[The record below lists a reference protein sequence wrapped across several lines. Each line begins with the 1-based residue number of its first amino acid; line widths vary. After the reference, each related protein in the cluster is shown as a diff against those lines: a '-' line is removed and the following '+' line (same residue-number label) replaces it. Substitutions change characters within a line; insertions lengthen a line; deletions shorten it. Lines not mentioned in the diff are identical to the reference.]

1 MIVFVGIDPGLSGA
15 VAMVGHGSVTG
26 SGYRTWDAPTAKD
39 GKHTVLLPVE
49 MKRILCLAAGAGHE
63 CVVFIEKV
71 HAMPKQGVS
80 SSFNFGT
87 GFGLWIGI
95 CAGLGLRYELVTPQR
110 WQKEMLAGMQ
120 GGKDASCI
128 RAQELFPEA
137 DLKRGPRSKKLHD
150 GRADALLICEY
161 GRRTYG
167 R

>member
-1 MIVFVGIDPGLSGA
+1 M
-15 VAMVGHGSVTG
+15 
-26 SGYRTWDAPTAKD
+26 GY
-39 GKHTVLLPVE
+39 
-49 MKRILCLAAGAGHE
+49 
-63 CVVFIEKV
+63 
-71 HAMPKQGVS
+71 
-80 SSFNFGT
+80 
-87 GFGLWIGI
+87 GLWIGI

-137 DLKRGPRSKKLHD
+137 DLKKGPRSKKLHD
-150 GRADALLICEY
+150 GRSDALLIAEY